1 MITTIKGVLSSIHED
16 SITIE
21 IGLIGVQVYVP
32 LSLRLRLKVGESLS
46 LFTSLIVRQD
56 SLTLFGFETPA
67 ERDTFNNLL
76 MVNGIGPRLAL
87 NIISNLTPEA
97 IHRAVFQE
105 QVELLSRIPGV
116 GKKTAQKIILFLHD
130 KFKPDFDATIKQTSE
145 SDVDME
151 VMDALVALGY
161 SLVES
166 QKAIQAIPPNTPAEV
181 ETRLRLALQS
191 M

>member
-1 MITTIKGVLSSIHED
+1 
-16 SITIE
+16 
-21 IGLIGVQVYVP
+21 VQVFVP
-32 LSLRLRLKVGESLS
+32 TPLRLRLKVGDSLS
-46 LFTSLIVRQD
+46 LFTSLIVRED

-76 MVNGIGPRLAL
+76 LVNGIGPRLAL
-87 NIISNLTPEA
+87 NILSNLTPET

-105 QVELLSRIPGV
+105 QAELLSRIPGV

-130 KFKPDFDATIKQTSE
+130 KIKPDFDTAIKHTAA
-145 SDVDME
+145 SDINME
-151 VMDALVALGY
+151 VMNALVALGY

-166 QKAIQAIPPNTPAEV
+166 QKAIQSIPPDTPLEV